1 MSTSPELD
9 HPKSPANVLRVGT
22 GHLTADLQAI
32 EQQRQRWIAAVNAR
46 DVDQYVSLLT
56 TDVVWFPPGQ
66 PALHGREEFEAWVRP
81 FFERF
86 RYEFSIPESVVRT
99 AGDWAIDRGQFQ
111 SRMTAQ
117 TKESAGKHS
126 GQYLVIWRREDVW
139 RIERYVDLGASL
151 EETT

>member
-1 MSTSPELD
+1 M
-9 HPKSPANVLRVGT
+9 
-22 GHLTADLQAI
+22 
-32 EQQRQRWIAAVNAR
+32 QQRQRWIAAVNAR
-46 DVDQYVSLLT
+46 DVDQYVSILT

-86 RYEFSIPESVVRT
+86 RYEFSILDPVVRT
-99 AGDWAIDRGQFQ
+99 AGKWAIERGLFQ

-117 TKESAGKHS
+117 TEEGASEHS
-126 GQYLVIWRREDVW
+126 GQYLVIWRREDLW

-151 EETT
+151 EETP